1 MSLLLC
7 IIIKSQLLIYT
18 NENKN
23 KQQFLYK
30 VKNTPKKKNQK
41 CGIRH
46 MTVASFLMT
55 FPKVFKAFLIKM

>member
-30 VKNTPKKKNQK
+30 VKNTPKKKIKN
-41 CGIRH
+41 
-46 MTVASFLMT
+46 VA
-55 FPKVFKAFLIKM
+55 

>member
-30 VKNTPKKKNQK
+30 VKNTPKKKK
-41 CGIRH
+41 
-46 MTVASFLMT
+46 S
-55 FPKVFKAFLIKM
+55 KMWHKTYDSCFIFNDLSKSI